1 MEGRQAQLTPR
12 EAEYFE
18 HVRRAAEEGVT
29 LSAYCRAR
37 GKSVGALYAI
47 RRQLARK
54 GHARGGSPTAKIT
67 KQPAFVAVRVA
78 EASSGA
84 GGGEAVCRLRH
95 PSGWTIECRDW
106 PAASWLSALLNGAD
120 HAAA

>member
-1 MEGRQAQLTPR
+1 
-12 EAEYFE
+12 
-18 HVRRAAEEGVT
+18 
-29 LSAYCRAR
+29 
-37 GKSVGALYAI
+37 VGALYAI

-54 GHARGGSPTAKIT
+54 GYASGSPTPTAKFM

-78 EASSGA
+78 EAA
-84 GGGEAVCRLRH
+84 AAGGEAVCRLRH

-106 PAASWLSALLNGAD
+106 PPASWMAALLAGAD